1 MNIESKV
8 DAQFPNLTRTPED
21 FVRLQYALFKSSK
34 YYGKITY
41 QSFDWRTLI
50 LMKVC
55 IQRQVQAACTN
66 AERFLE
72 SRLEDSSRCSC

>member
-1 MNIESKV
+1 V

-21 FVRLQYALFKSSK
+21 FVSAQYRLFKSSK

-41 QSFDWRTLI
+41 QSFDWRTLV

-55 IQRQVQAACTN
+55 FN
-66 AERFLE
+66 LGPSGLGPSAEMRDYVE
-72 SRLEDSSRCSC
+72 T